1 MSDPSTV
8 QDDPPQSNPR
18 AFCQASGVI
27 YICVGGILLAGS
39 CCWGSIELVFERPIE
54 PKDPDRAVVAVLD
67 DSEPHQLWSMAA
79 MCVTIVAGL
88 AASAV
93 GIAMQHERPKSGR
106 TAMGLSGATGSFFA
120 AYLVFS
126 VLNPAVGR
134 LAVAG
139 VMTLV
144 WITLF
149 LLAGHSAEQLKRF
162 PPSADKPWTRRDED
176 DLQKT

>member
-1 MSDPSTV
+1 
-8 QDDPPQSNPR
+8 
-18 AFCQASGVI
+18 
-27 YICVGGILLAGS
+27 
-39 CCWGSIELVFERPIE
+39 
-54 PKDPDRAVVAVLD
+54 
-67 DSEPHQLWSMAA
+67 
-79 MCVTIVAGL
+79 
-88 AASAV
+88 SAV

-162 PPSADKPWTRRDED
+162 PPSADMPWSRRDED